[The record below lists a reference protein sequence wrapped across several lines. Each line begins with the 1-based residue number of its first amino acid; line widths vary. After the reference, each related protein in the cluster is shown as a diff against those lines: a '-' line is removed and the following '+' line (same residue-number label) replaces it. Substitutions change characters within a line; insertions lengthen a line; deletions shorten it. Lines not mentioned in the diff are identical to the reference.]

1 VANYLRV
8 EAESTYRQC
17 VLRVIG
23 ELDLITAAE
32 FAHRAD
38 AAVKATTGPVVVDL
52 SSLTFIDARGAR
64 ALAAVIRTVP
74 AARRPVIRSCPPH
87 VRLVLDMLNL
97 PLCYL
102 LADPLIRTPGP
113 SVTLD
118 LVDRVRHARL
128 DAGKTKLAATW
139 AMARLTDSG
148 IRLASTV
155 ERTGLIREQGQQTLA
170 RTRSARE
177 RA

>member
-1 VANYLRV
+1 MANYLRV
-8 EAESTYRQC
+8 EAESSYKQC

-23 ELDLITAAE
+23 ELDLVTAAD

-52 SSLTFIDARGAR
+52 SSLTFIDVRGAR
-64 ALAAVIRTVP
+64 ALAGVIRTLP

-87 VRLVLDMLNL
+87 IRLVLDMLNL

-102 LADPLIRTPGP
+102 SPDALIRIPAP
-113 SVTLD
+113 SVTRD
-118 LVDRVRHARL
+118 LVNRVRDARL
-128 DAGKTKLAATW
+128 DASRTQLAAIW
-139 AMARLTDSG
+139 VMSRLTDSG
-148 IRLASTV
+148 IRLASTR
-155 ERTGLIREQGQQTLA
+155 ERSGLIREQGQQALA
-170 RTRSARE
+170 RSRSARE